1 MKELERAIRLG
12 LEADSIETI
21 YSVSQSDID
30 ISLEMKEGGTSQ
42 ESEMVRYRG
51 TIQSQI
57 SKSSIKSSGSLLG
70 GDEMTYDVCATTQ
83 KKIDDLKP
91 EQVYWIKDELDK
103 W

>member
-30 ISLEMKEGGTSQ
+30 ISLEMTSGGKTV
-42 ESEMVRYRG
+42 ENEMVRYRG
-51 TIQSQI
+51 TIQSQV
-57 SKSSIKSSGSLLG
+57 SKSSIKSSGNISG
-70 GDEMTYDVCATTQ
+70 GDEMTYDVCSTTQ

>member
-30 ISLEMKEGGTSQ
+30 ISLEMTEGGTTQ
-42 ESEMVRYRG
+42 ENEMVKYRG

-57 SKSSIKSSGSLLG
+57 SKSSVKSSGSSL
-70 GDEMTYDVCATTQ
+70 GDEMTYDICATTQ